1 MQFSF
6 FDFAQFRGFPDCM
19 NRHRAFAVRLR
30 ALGFLALCALFSGQ
44 MNVAAARDTGLPGPV
59 ADAVARARLGA
70 TDASFFVQ
78 EIGVDKPWLAVQAD
92 LPQNPAS
99 TIKLITTYAALE
111 LLGPAY
117 TWKTQFVSE
126 APIVGDVLTGDL
138 RVRASGDPQFL
149 WEHLW
154 QVLSDLRNHG
164 VREIRGDLV
173 IDRSIFAPIVHDDG
187 AFDGDRVRAYNVGPD
202 AFMFNYK
209 ATALHFT
216 PADNGVS
223 VWMEPRV
230 PGMAPRVDVRV
241 VDGPCL
247 DWRSRL
253 QGDFSDPAHPAITG
267 EYPRD
272 CASRTWYLNLWS
284 HDEYLRQSF
293 IQLWTEMG
301 GVLRPD
307 FAVRSGA
314 IPAGVRLLAERS
326 SAPLAEQIRE
336 VNKFSNNVMA
346 RQIFLALSTEP
357 KSSAAARQNVAAW
370 LTAKGIDVTPL
381 VLENGSGLSR
391 VERTSARMMGA
402 VLQSA
407 YRSVVMPEFVAS
419 MPILGLD
426 GTMRKR
432 LTTEAVVGS
441 SHIKT
446 GSLADTRAIA
456 GYVQAASGRRYV
468 VVSIISGPRAI
479 AAQAVHDALLR
490 WVYTDG

>member
-1 MQFSF
+1 MTP
-6 FDFAQFRGFPDCM
+6 R
-19 NRHRAFAVRLR
+19 RHSTALR
-30 ALGFLALCALFSGQ
+30 CALGALALGACFLGSLQ
-44 MNVAAARDTGLPGPV
+44 SAAARDAALPVPV
-59 ADAVARARLGA
+59 AEAVARARLGA
-70 TDASFFVQ
+70 KDASFFVQ
-78 EIGVDKPWLAVQAD
+78 EIGIDKPVLAVQAD
-92 LPQNPAS
+92 LAQNPAS

-111 LLGPAY
+111 LLGPTY

-126 APIVGDVLTGDL
+126 APIVGDVLMGDL

-154 QVLSDLRNHG
+154 QVLTDLRNGG

-173 IDRSIFAPIVHDDG
+173 IDRSVFAPIVYDDG
-187 AFDGDRVRAYNVGPD
+187 AFDGDRLRAYNVGPD
-202 AFMFNYK
+202 ALMFNYK
-209 ATALHFT
+209 ATALHFA
-216 PADNGVS
+216 PLDNGLS

-230 PGMAPRVDVRV
+230 SGMAPRVDVQL

-284 HDEYLRQSF
+284 HDEYMRQAF
-293 IQLWTEMG
+293 TQLWTELG

-307 FAVRSGA
+307 FAVRSGP
-314 IPAGVRLLAERS
+314 IPAGVRLLAERT

-336 VNKFSNNVMA
+336 VNKYSNNVMA

-357 KSSAAARQNVAAW
+357 KSAEAARQNVSAW
-370 LTAKGIDVTPL
+370 LTAKGIDIGAL
-381 VLENGSGLSR
+381 ILENGSGLSR
-391 VERTSARMMGA
+391 IERTTARMMGA

-407 YRSVVMPEFVAS
+407 YHSVVMPEFVAS

-441 SHIKT
+441 AHIKT

-468 VVSIISGPRAI
+468 VVSIISGPHAI
-479 AAQAVHDALLR
+479 GAQAVHDALLR
-490 WVYTDG
+490 WVYTEH